1 MTVQFCID
9 IISEWKLSCPV
20 SSPAFGAVSILDFG
34 HSDRCVVITH
44 FDLGSPKDVEHL
56 FLCVFAIC
64 GSSLMMCLLGLCSIN
79 LGVQTSL
86 QIWEVL
92 CYYFFKNTLCPLLH
106 LFFLWD
112 STNSQIVS
120 FNHVPQIMW
129 PFSTLFHS
137 FFFPPVFE
145 VSVSCFT
152 DSFSYFIHA
161 AVDGLLHFLFHSLD
175 FLAPELV
182 SLLRFLSLC

>member
-1 MTVQFCID
+1 MNNSCCCI
-9 IISEWKLSCPV
+9 

-86 QIWEVL
+86 QIWAVL
-92 CYYFFKNTLCPLLH
+92 CCYFFKNTLCLLLH

-137 FFFPPVFE
+137 FFFLLCLKFLSPV
-145 VSVSCFT
+145 SQILSPILSMLLLMVSCIF
-152 DSFSYFIHA
+152 YFI
-161 AVDGLLHFLFHSLD
+161 DWIF
-175 FLAPELV
+175 
-182 SLLRFLSLC
+182 